1 MAEQKKLLLV
11 GGNGMLAGRIA
22 AAAPSDYHETFQVYK
37 DAATDDGKKNTKR
50 RSAIKEKI
58 EKDVLHSLYCP
69 APLKKKNDV
78 VISKRDNISF
88 SLCNGCQLRT
98 QNKIPLINGINGSA
112 YLTVVLCPNCIE
124 FNCRNGNL
132 NPINDH

>member
-1 MAEQKKLLLV
+1 MASIEEYDPT
-11 GGNGMLAGRIA
+11 
-22 AAAPSDYHETFQVYK
+22 APSDYHETFQVYK
-37 DAATDDGKKNTKR
+37 DAATGDAPRKAKR
-50 RSAIKEKI
+50 GSTIKEKI
-58 EKDVLHSLYCP
+58 EKDVLHSLYHP
-69 APLKKKNDV
+69 TPLKKKNDV
-78 VISKRDNISF
+78 VISKRANISF